1 MGRVL
6 EMWVDDRTL
15 ATALDVLTNEHDR
28 LSRTLDVT
36 DGKAREHARQVELA
50 WKRLYEA
57 RRTASIHIAGWS

>member
-15 ATALDVLTNEHDR
+15 ATALSVLQTEHDR
-28 LSRTLDVT
+28 LSRTADVT
-36 DGKAREHARQVELA
+36 DRKAREHAHQVDLA
-50 WKRLYEA
+50 RKRLREA

>member
-1 MGRVL
+1 
-6 EMWVDDRTL
+6 MWVDDRTL
-15 ATALDVLTNEHDR
+15 ATALAVLTSERER

-36 DGKAREHARQVELA
+36 DGKARDHARQVELA

>member
-1 MGRVL
+1 MGKVL
-6 EMWVDDRTL
+6 EMWVDDQTL
-15 ATALDVLTNEHDR
+15 TTALSVLHAENDR

-36 DGKAREHARQVELA
+36 DGKAREHARQVDLA